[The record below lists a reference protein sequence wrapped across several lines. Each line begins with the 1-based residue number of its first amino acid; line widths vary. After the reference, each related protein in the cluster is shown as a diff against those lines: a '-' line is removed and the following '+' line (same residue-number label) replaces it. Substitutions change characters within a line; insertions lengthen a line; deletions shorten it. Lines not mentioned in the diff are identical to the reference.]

1 MAPCPNIQLE
11 NRQVGDHMLVYLVEE
26 VEVLV
31 VVLASKNR
39 WIPKTQG
46 GRAGKV
52 VVEAAGVYV
61 HGVEGREAKPC
72 NSPDVRAPAAD
83 HMK

>member
-1 MAPCPNIQLE
+1 
-11 NRQVGDHMLVYLVEE
+11 MLVYLVEE

-46 GRAGKV
+46 GDAGKV
-52 VVEAAGVYV
+52 VVEAAGT
-61 HGVEGREAKPC
+61 GGASAK
-72 NSPDVRAPAAD
+72 
-83 HMK
+83 